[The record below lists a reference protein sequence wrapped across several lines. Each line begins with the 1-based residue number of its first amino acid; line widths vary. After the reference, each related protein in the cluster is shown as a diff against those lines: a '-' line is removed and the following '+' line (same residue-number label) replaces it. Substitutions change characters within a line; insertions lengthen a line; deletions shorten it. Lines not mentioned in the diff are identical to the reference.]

1 MGSSYLS
8 KPATKKTSRDEEAA
22 NWRCGVSSMQGW
34 RVNMEDA
41 DRVVRDMG
49 DGTSYFGV
57 FDGHCG
63 KEVALYVSKYLHQYI
78 RSLPSY
84 TASLHEAVIN
94 GYLNVDQSLL
104 TPKGQRELKF
114 LKCNPTSQAS
124 AATSDSDSSDDECK
138 PLKAQHYFHGMNVGS
153 TGVTALVRDDLL
165 VVAHVG
171 DSRCVLCRGGIAIAM
186 TSDHKPWMEGEM
198 DRIRK
203 AGGKV
208 CGNRLYGRGPL
219 NLDVSRTFGD
229 HSLKQNGLLGSEDQ
243 IVSVMP
249 DVRQEVL
256 TREDEF
262 LVLACDGIWDQMT
275 NQQCVDFIRDRL
287 LEDPATRLSS
297 ICEELMDCCLSPES
311 PQHGAAG
318 CDNMTIMLV
327 QLTTGKREGG
337 AC

>member
-1 MGSSYLS
+1 MFISIFLVPFFLHVVIICYQQFHHVYLHACMHS
-8 KPATKKTSRDEEAA
+8 I
-22 NWRCGVSSMQGW
+22 
-34 RVNMEDA
+34 
-41 DRVVRDMG
+41 
-49 DGTSYFGV
+49 
-57 FDGHCG
+57 G

-138 PLKAQHYFHGMNVGS
+138 PLRAQHYFHGMNVGS

-219 NLDVSRTFGD
+219 NLDVSRTFG
-229 HSLKQNGLLGSEDQ
+229 EEW
-243 IVSVMP
+243 
-249 DVRQEVL
+249 DV
-256 TREDEF
+256 
-262 LVLACDGIWDQMT
+262 ACDG
-275 NQQCVDFIRDRL
+275 
-287 LEDPATRLSS
+287 
-297 ICEELMDCCLSPES
+297 DCCW
-311 PQHGAAG
+311 
-318 CDNMTIMLV
+318 
-327 QLTTGKREGG
+327 
-337 AC
+337 